1 MTKTLNDLMTWL
13 RLEYDRDTDLIFFGI
28 LFNRTIQIL
37 RNERM
42 SYDVLYYEDFK
53 AVCSEPSY
61 KLNYYNDEDEGYDY
75 HTYMNDVYEGF
86 GSVSV
91 QYTLLTQRYPNIEV
105 LFNTV
110 NTLLNDALYS
120 EGNRTVFI
128 QRFIQDLNL
137 DDLYTLSYTPTDN
150 PNPFIAQIKHFLR
163 ATRKQS
169 KTNKHSS

>member
-1 MTKTLNDLMTWL
+1 MTWL
-13 RLEYDRDTDLIFFGI
+13 RLEYASDADLIFFGI

-53 AVCSEPSY
+53 AVCSEQSK
-61 KLNYYNDEDEGYDY
+61 KLSYYNDEDETYDY
-75 HTYMNDVYEGF
+75 DSYRKDVYEGF
-86 GSVSV
+86 GSISV

-150 PNPFIAQIKHFLR
+150 PNPLIAQIKHFLR

>member
-13 RLEYDRDTDLIFFGI
+13 RLEYARDADLIFFGI

-53 AVCSEPSY
+53 AVCSEPS
-61 KLNYYNDEDEGYDY
+61 KNLNYYNDEDESYDY
-75 HTYMNDVYEGF
+75 DSYRNDVYEGF
-86 GSVSV
+86 GSISE
-91 QYTLLTQRYPNIEV
+91 QYALLTQRYPNIEA
-105 LFNTV
+105 LFNNV

-120 EGNRTVFI
+120 VGNRSVFI
-128 QRFIQDLNL
+128 QRIIQDLNL
-137 DDLYTLSYTPTDN
+137 DELYTLSYTPTDN
-150 PNPFIAQIKHFLR
+150 PNPLIAQIKHFLR

>member
-1 MTKTLNDLMTWL
+1 MTNTLNDLMTWL
-13 RLEYDRDTDLIFFGI
+13 RLEYDKDADLIFFGI

-53 AVCSEPSY
+53 AVCSEPFK
-61 KLNYYNDEDEGYDY
+61 KLTYYNEEDETYDY
-75 HTYMNDVYEGF
+75 DSYRNDVYEGF

-91 QYTLLTQRYPNIEV
+91 QYTLLTQRYPNIEA
-105 LFNTV
+105 LFNKV
-110 NTLLNDALYS
+110 NTILNDALYS
-120 EGNRTVFI
+120 ESNRSVFI
-128 QRFIQDLNL
+128 QRIIQDLNL

-150 PNPFIAQIKHFLR
+150 RDPLIAQVKHFLR

-169 KTNKHSS
+169 KTDKYSS